1 MILLEMMLGR
11 KIGRKKGK
19 YKALM
24 FLSAQVWGVF
34 SLQLS
39 KRAQFDWFLY

>member
-11 KIGRKKGK
+11 KMVRKKGK

-24 FLSAQVWGVF
+24 FLSARLWGVF